1 MIKKPLNRAF
11 ALAFTLII
19 LSWMVYQVT
28 SGPAGEG
35 PPGPPWVG
43 ALVMYGTFM
52 IGYPIIVFGLLSE
65 LRKPTL
71 SFNLESNPRWLVVG
85 AFLLG
90 IFALVN
96 LITFTQRH
104 PEEPLSDFF
113 FGTFCMETSSF
124 ALMFGI
130 LFMTRSTPQRS
141 PSYKVMLIGV
151 VLFEVMVPLFTY
163 LLAAFGIYFGGPIA
177 YKDFWGQTVNQL
189 WFWWDFTSEVVILAA
204 ALWLLRRGKS

>member
-11 ALAFTLII
+11 ALTFTLII
-19 LSWMVYQVT
+19 LAWMVWQVH
-28 SGPAGEG
+28 SVMALGEVPIEAPAWAIG
-35 PPGPPWVG
+35 VFIY
-43 ALVMYGTFM
+43 ATLM
-52 IGYPIIVFGLLSE
+52 IGYPIIIVGLLSE

-71 SFNLESNPRWLVVG
+71 NLSLHRNPRWILVS
-85 AFLLG
+85 AFLFG

-96 LITFTQRH
+96 IVSFMQG
-104 PEEPLSDFF
+104 PENWFF
-113 FGTFCMETSSF
+113 DAFCMETSSF

-141 PSYKVMLIGV
+141 PSYKVMLVGV
-151 VLFEVMVPLFTY
+151 VLFEIMVPLFTY
-163 LLAAFGIYFGGPIA
+163 LFAAFGIYYGGPEA

-204 ALWLLRRGKS
+204 ALWLLRKGKS